1 MIFGHRRLS
10 ILDLSE
16 AANQPFRISGYGA
29 SLIFNGE
36 IYNFREIQNCLSLK
50 GYTFTTSGDSE
61 VLLTAYRE
69 WGYSCLNYLKGMFA
83 FAIYD
88 EEQDIVFAAR
98 DRAGEKPFFYRHSPD
113 GFMFASELKA
123 LFTNRSF
130 DRKLNLQ
137 SLDVYLER
145 GFVPGESCIVDGFNK
160 LPAANALIYDLGRG
174 TLKKWRYW
182 DVPDIEHNSEPLDE
196 AILLE
201 ELERVLEASVARQ
214 LQADV
219 SVGVLLSG
227 GVDSS
232 LITALATRH
241 TEKLKTFSLG
251 FPGHKKEDET
261 PYAKLIANHF
271 NTEHIELYAEPASA
285 DILPSLIEQFDEPMV
300 DSSMIPTFLLTK
312 EVKKHC
318 TVALGGDG
326 GDELF
331 GGYPHYSQWLTAHLY
346 LSKVPSFVKILLAQ
360 ISRNFLPVGFKGRN
374 FLNSMDL
381 NFDKS
386 IPRFPIHFDAFN
398 RKSLLKN
405 QYRSNELYQDLYSE
419 DLNSCGDIVA
429 MATRADFKH
438 YLAEDI
444 LVKIDRCSMLNSLEL
459 RAPFL
464 DVDTI
469 EFAFS
474 KVPSNL
480 KATPDNKKILLKK
493 LAKKI
498 LPKNFNLVRKQGF
511 SIPMNTWL
519 EKGPYKELVGD
530 VLTGSDCIFEPSAV
544 NKLLRGQAAGRNNG
558 ERIFALAQF
567 EMWRSRYGIS
577 M

>member
-1 MIFGHRRLS
+1 V
-10 ILDLSE
+10 DLSE
-16 AANQPFRISGYGA
+16 AANQPFRINGYQA

-36 IYNFREIQNCLSLK
+36 IYNFREIRNCLSLK

-61 VLLTAYRE
+61 VLLTAYQE
-69 WGYSCLNYLKGMFA
+69 WGYSCLDHLKGMFA

-88 EEQDIVFAAR
+88 EVKNIVFAAR
-98 DRAGEKPFFYRHSPD
+98 DRVGEKPFFYHQSTH
-113 GFMFASELKA
+113 GLMFASELKA
-123 LFTNRSF
+123 LYENKSLN
-130 DRKLNLQ
+130 RKLNLN

-145 GFVPGESCIVDGFNK
+145 GFVPGGSCMVDGFNK
-160 LPAANALIYDLGRG
+160 LPPANALVFDLGQG
-174 TLKKWRYW
+174 TLKKWQYW
-182 DVPDIEHNSEPLDE
+182 QIPDTDQNSDPEDE
-196 AILLE
+196 DTLLLK
-201 ELERVLEASVARQ
+201 LEKVLEASVARQ

-219 SVGVLLSG
+219 PVGVLLSG

-232 LITALATRH
+232 LITALASRQ

-261 PYAKLIANHF
+261 PHAKLIANYF
-271 NTEHIELYAEPASA
+271 NTEHIELFAEPASA

-300 DSSMIPTFLLTK
+300 DSSMIPTFLLTR

-331 GGYPHYSQWLTAHLY
+331 GGYPHYSQWLTAQRY
-346 LSKVPSFVKILLAQ
+346 LSRFPSFVKKPLAQ
-360 ISRNFLPVGFKGRN
+360 ISQQFLPLGFKGRN
-374 FLNSMDL
+374 FLNCMDK
-381 NFDKS
+381 NFEKS
-386 IPRFPIHFDAFN
+386 IPRFPIHFDTFT
-398 RKSLLKN
+398 RKSILKQ
-405 QYRSNELYQDLYSE
+405 QYRTKELYQDLYLE
-419 DLNSCGDIVA
+419 DFNSCGDIVGA
-429 MATRADFKH
+429 ATRADFKH

-444 LVKIDRCSMLNSLEL
+444 LVKVDRCSMLSSLEL
-459 RAPFL
+459 RSPFL

-474 KVPSNL
+474 KIQSNL

-498 LPKNFNLVRKQGF
+498 LPKDFNLMRKQGF
-511 SIPMNTWL
+511 SIPMNSWL
-519 EKGPYKELVGD
+519 EKGPFKELFWD
-530 VLTGSDCIFEPSAV
+530 VLTAPDCIFEPSAV
-544 NKLLRGQAAGRNNG
+544 NKLLKGQSAGRNNG